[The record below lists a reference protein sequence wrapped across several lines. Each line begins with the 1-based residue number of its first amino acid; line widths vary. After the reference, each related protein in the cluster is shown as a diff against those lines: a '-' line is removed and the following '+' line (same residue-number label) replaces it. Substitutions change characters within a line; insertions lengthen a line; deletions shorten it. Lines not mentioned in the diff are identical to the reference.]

1 MAFVEYAIRAI
12 GLFYA
17 LGAVFLIRQM
27 AMAEVLDRA
36 LSAIELKG
44 EATKQIVRRWLL
56 GAGAALTGA
65 SGVAALLLSSWAL
78 PLFAL
83 NLVLQAGWLIW
94 AASAFPPQDEE
105 DALGRRRTLN
115 AAFFYATVT
124 VTVFAFGFE
133 GRLRPWNEW
142 QGAVPVAAATLAY
155 FVYLAR
161 SLSGMWRPA
170 RKERPGPADDDD
182 PPARDDD
189 YLDDLAPI
197 DRGRD

>member
-1 MAFVEYAIRAI
+1 MTFVEHAIRAV

-27 AMAEVLDRA
+27 AVAELMDRA
-36 LSAIELKG
+36 LAAIEMKG
-44 EATKQIVRRWLL
+44 EAGKQIVRRWLL
-56 GAGAALTGA
+56 GAGAAFTGT

-83 NLVLQAGWLIW
+83 NMVLQAGWLVW
-94 AASAFPPQDEE
+94 AASAFPPEDEE

-124 VTVFAFGFE
+124 VTVFALGFE
-133 GRLRPWNEW
+133 GRLRPWGEW
-142 QGAVPVAAATLAY
+142 QSAVPVAAATLAY

-170 RKERPGPADDDD
+170 RDDRPEPADDDD
-182 PPARDDD
+182 TPKRDDE
-189 YLDDLAPI
+189 YLDDLRPI
-197 DRGRD
+197 DRSRD

>member
-1 MAFVEYAIRAI
+1 MTFVEYAIRAI

-17 LGAVFLIRQM
+17 FGAVFLIRQM

-36 LSAIELKG
+36 LAAIELKG
-44 EATKQIVRRWLL
+44 EQKKQVVRRWLL

-65 SGVAALLLSSWAL
+65 SGVAALLMSSWAL
-78 PLFAL
+78 PLFAV
-83 NLVLQAGWLIW
+83 NMVLQAGWLVW
-94 AASAFPPQDEE
+94 AATAFPPEDEE
-105 DALGRRRTLN
+105 DALGRRRTMN

-124 VTVFAFGFE
+124 VTVFALGFE
-133 GRLRPWNEW
+133 GCLRPWDEW
-142 QGAVPVAAATLAY
+142 QSAVPVAAATLAY

-170 RKERPGPADDDD
+170 RDDRPEPTDEYD
-182 PPARDDD
+182 PPKPDDD

-197 DRGRD
+197 DRNRD